1 MRLTTEAARD
11 EAPSWSRDGKWIYFA
26 SQRSG
31 RWETWR
37 VPAGGGEA
45 VRVTRTGGGTAFESS
60 DGQSVYYIRAVL
72 LEASDLVSKRAA
84 DLCPRQTLIEAR
96 WLRLNR

>member
-45 VRVTRTGGGTAFESS
+45 VRMTRTGGGTAFESS
-60 DGQSVYYIRAVL
+60 DGQSVYYVIHEKDDWSGSLWKIPVSGGGESQVL
-72 LEASDLVSKRAA
+72 PSVV
-84 DLCPRQTLIEAR
+84 
-96 WLRLNR
+96 